1 MDKIEIE
8 LELKSI
14 TDKIN
19 SVADGL
25 KETRSVNFIDT
36 EGNGISLTITAN
48 KDSHPMEKWNKAMM
62 LETGVSQMSLTLPKT
77 KQITID
83 TFGDKDEEKPKVKPK
98 RGRPAKKEDIDA
110 INKAADNF

>member
-48 KDSHPMEKWNKAMM
+48 KEGHPMKDWNKAMM
-62 LETGVSQMSLTLPKT
+62 LETGVSQMTLTLPKS

-83 TFGDKDEEKPKVKPK
+83 KFGSKDEEKPKAK
-98 RGRPAKKEDIDA
+98 RGRPAKTKGGVMDE
-110 INKAADNF
+110 INEMLAE